1 MKKRV
6 LTLLLAV
13 LMVCALLP
21 FGALAADLSPYQQLI
36 KDQAYTDDK
45 GVLRDLDGDGTE
57 ELLMFVDDGQFR
69 AKLYTISGG
78 QAKLLMNLPLYYE
91 DSGISDLDLVHSGNK
106 TSVATTVE
114 TNTPADPFDG
124 KSMIWNEGSVTLYQL
139 SGGTLKKIDQMDY
152 RLYMEADSNRFYPD
166 YSYITRNGKE
176 ISADEMNALFDYV
189 VDNALE
195 YYPMQ
200 QVYDAVQGFFQA
212 VAMDQYY
219 AVPIGWALD
228 KGITNG
234 TSNVDFSPMAS
245 CTRGQVV
252 TFLWRAAGKPA
263 PKSSSN
269 PFSDVKKG
277 DYYYDAV
284 LWAVEKG
291 ITNGTSA
298 TTFSPNQNCTRGQVV
313 TFLWRNAGSPKT
325 SGSNPFGDVKSGEY
339 YYSAVLWAVG
349 HNPQI
354 TNGTSA
360 TTFSPSNTCTRG
372 QIVTFLYR
380 YVEG

>member
-200 QVYDAVQGFFQA
+200 QVYDAVQGFFQD

-234 TSNVDFSPMAS
+234 TSNVDFSPNAS
-245 CTRGQVV
+245 
-252 TFLWRAAGKPA
+252 
-263 PKSSSN
+263 
-269 PFSDVKKG
+269 
-277 DYYYDAV
+277 
-284 LWAVEKG
+284 
-291 ITNGTSA
+291 
-298 TTFSPNQNCTRGQVV
+298 CTRGQVV

-380 YVEG
+380 AIG